1 MKYYI
6 WIKYLWFIYINTHFW
21 VLITP
26 LVSKSIW
33 MAGLRKLLIE
43 IFICS
48 FCDIGSLFIGTSELT
63 TCGMVI
69 ATKS

>member
-1 MKYYI
+1 
-6 WIKYLWFIYINTHFW
+6 
-21 VLITP
+21 
-26 LVSKSIW
+26 